1 MFQKTTVREKP
12 QAVRIPNAENEKTYS
27 GKTLPAIAPAQL
39 AAEEELPAQGKFET
53 VQKAGPEEELP
64 VQGKFETIQKAG
76 PEEELPVQ
84 GKFETIQRAG
94 PEEELPVQGKFET
107 IQKAGPEEELP
118 VQGKFETIQKAGP
131 EEELPVQGK
140 FETIQKAGPEE
151 ELPVQGKFE
160 TIQKAGPEE
169 ELPVQGKFETVQ
181 KAGPEEELP
190 VQGKFETV
198 QKAGPEEEL
207 PVQGKFETVQKA
219 GPEEELPVQ
228 GKFETVQKAG
238 PEEELPVQG
247 KFEPIQKAEEE
258 EPLQGK
264 FETIQKAGDEED
276 PMQLKKSSFIQKKTS
291 ITTPFQLQAEA
302 PGGAGGRT
310 GLPGTLKAGIE
321 NLSGFNMDDV
331 KVHYNS
337 DKPKQLHA
345 YAYAQGT
352 DIHIGPGQEKHL
364 AHEAWHVAQQK
375 QGRVKPTVQMKGG
388 GVPVND
394 DVALETEADVMGA
407 KAVVQGKE
415 MQTRGAAQLKFN
427 SNLLAG
433 KKTTQRKVVQKT
445 PESEAKFQTDNEGI
459 LKMITNASAVLGS
472 IPWGT
477 LAAGSDTVG
486 TVASASGVVG
496 SLTNLS
502 GSATNYIKGD
512 GKPDIAGA
520 AGDITNGIGSTIGAL
535 VKSVVAVK
543 KIFST
548 AEGKESKLFGAGET
562 AVAMMAAL
570 KAGCEAAVS
579 IQKYLTGGLVPASII
594 SLIPG
599 LGIAMAA
606 CDIIKNSYTA
616 YNAYSAEA
624 EMTVVSSA
632 FRADLEALLGGSPE
646 VKCPGLFANEL
657 RGKFGSRISYLRLK
671 PGLLEVIDSL
681 MDQSI
686 PSSTKATMVR
696 NFRSKNKI
704 PDNVEIPALYS
715 AIKFYELGSKMQ
727 EINQKR
733 KVQGARNIFT
743 SMLSLAGEIAKFFPA
758 DGGVTAGI
766 LLGASAAIGA
776 AQSAGKFIQSVARDK
791 GILGG
796 DTNRSSS
803 SKHKEYVNH
812 TRSIYEFFST
822 VPQPTL
828 EEHKPKVTRCEQL
841 LRSTGVTLATVYDTD
856 YSNTGSVTKQ
866 VNNIIDAMKAGR

>member
-1 MFQKTTVREKP
+1 MYQKT
-12 QAVRIPNAENEKTYS
+12 AVQERPKITKTPSAENKKS
-27 GKTLPAIAPAQL
+27 FGGKTLPAIAPAQL

-53 VQKAGPEEELP
+53 AQLAAEEELP
-64 VQGKFETIQKAG
+64 AQGKFKTTQLAAEEELPAQGKFKTTQLAAEEELPAQGKFKTTQLAAEEELPAQGKFETAQLAA
-76 PEEELPVQ
+76 EEELPAQ
-84 GKFETIQRAG
+84 GKFETAQLAA
-94 PEEELPVQGKFET
+94 EEELPAQGKFET
-107 IQKAGPEEELP
+107 AQLAAEEELP
-118 VQGKFETIQKAGP
+118 AQGKFETAQLAA
-131 EEELPVQGK
+131 EEELPAQGK
-140 FETIQKAGPEE
+140 FETAQLAAEE
-151 ELPVQGKFE
+151 ELPAQGKFEIAQLAAEEELPAQGKFE
-160 TIQKAGPEE
+160 TTQLAAEE
-169 ELPVQGKFETVQ
+169 ELP
-181 KAGPEEELP
+181 A
-190 VQGKFETV
+190 
-198 QKAGPEEEL
+198 
-207 PVQGKFETVQKA
+207 
-219 GPEEELPVQ
+219 
-228 GKFETVQKAG
+228 
-238 PEEELPVQG
+238 QG
-247 KFEPIQKAEEE
+247 KFEPIQKA
-258 EPLQGK
+258 
-264 FETIQKAGDEED
+264 GDDED
-276 PMQLKKSSFIQKKTS
+276 PMQLKESFPIQKKKS
-291 ITTPFQLQAEA
+291 NTTPFQLKEA

-310 GLPGTLKAGIE
+310 GLPGSLKAGIE

-331 KVHYNS
+331 RVHYNS
-337 DKPKQLHA
+337 SKPKQLKAH
-345 YAYAQGT
+345 AYAQGT

-375 QGRVKPTVQMKGG
+375 QGRVKPTVQMKGN

-394 DVALETEADVMGA
+394 DVGLETEADTMGA
-407 KAVVQGKE
+407 KAAEQGKAI
-415 MQTRGAAQLKFN
+415 QAKANSTAQLKFN
-427 SNLLAG
+427 TNLLSGRRIA
-433 KKTTQRKVVQKT
+433 QRQVVQKT
-445 PESEAKFQTDNEGI
+445 PESEEKFQSDNVGI
-459 LKMITNASAVLGS
+459 LKMITSASSVLAT

-486 TVASASGVVG
+486 TVASATGVVG

-502 GSATNYIKGD
+502 GSATNYITGD
-512 GKPDIAGA
+512 GKPDIAKA
-520 AGDITNGIGSTIGAL
+520 AGDITGGIGSTIGAL

-562 AVAMMAAL
+562 AVAMMSAL

-579 IQKYLTGGLVPASII
+579 IQKYLTGGLVPQSVI

-599 LGIAMAA
+599 LGIAIAA

-616 YNAYSAEA
+616 YNAYGAEA
-624 EMTVVSSA
+624 EMTVVSGA
-632 FRADLEALLGGSPE
+632 FRGDLEALLGGSPE
-646 VKCPGLFANEL
+646 EQCPGLFANEK
-657 RGKFGSRISYLRLK
+657 RGKFGNRITYLRLK

-686 PSSTKATMVR
+686 PRSTKETMIR
-696 NFRSKNKI
+696 NFKSKNKI
-704 PDNVEIPALYS
+704 PQNVDIAALYS

-766 LLGASAAIGA
+766 LLGASAAVGA
-776 AQSAGKFIQSVARDK
+776 AQSAGKFIQGVARNN

-828 EEHKPKVTRCEQL
+828 EEHKPKVNRCEQL
-841 LRSTGVTLATVYDTD
+841 LRATGVTMASVYDTD

-866 VNNIIDAMKAGR
+866 VNLIVDAMKAGR